1 MNVGSGRAKL
11 WIVGATHRGRP
22 KGQRRQ
28 SPFLQ
33 RSKAYAFRCTKNG
46 SGLQKACIMIEGRIL
61 LFGDDAKIA
70 RGLKQTLGKRDF
82 TLFHVKENTGAEEKI
97 LELEPELIILNFT
110 SSPEDNFRIC
120 QDIKQ
125 GRSAAHIPVIII
137 SNISRKKE
145 LIRALEIGADDCLS
159 KPLDFDIFLAR
170 LRAILR
176 RISYR
181 EEPEEIFRCKDIVIN
196 LTTRTLLIKEK
207 PVKLTPKEFA
217 LLYVLMKKKG
227 RVLDRR
233 YLMKSVWDEKYLGDP
248 RTINKHIETLRKKL
262 GSGASRHI
270 ETVEKVGY
278 MFRA

>member
-1 MNVGSGRAKL
+1 MNVGGGRAKL
-11 WIVGATHRGRP
+11 RIVGATSRGGP
-22 KGQRRQ
+22 KGQTRQ
-28 SPFLQ
+28 SPFLR
-33 RSKAYAFRCTKNG
+33 RSKTYVLRCTKKVVG
-46 SGLQKACIMIEGRIL
+46 VQKACLMIEGRIL
-61 LFGDDAKIA
+61 LFGDDPKTTQ
-70 RGLKQTLGKRDF
+70 GLKKTLKRKAF
-82 TLFHVKENTGAEEKI
+82 TLSHVKENTGIEEKI

-125 GRSAAHIPVIII
+125 GRSAAHIPLIII

-181 EEPEEIFRCKDIVIN
+181 GEPEEILRCKDIVIN

-217 LLYVLMKKKG
+217 LLHTLMKKRG
-227 RVLDRR
+227 RALERR

-248 RTINKHIETLRKKL
+248 RTINKHIETLRRKL
-262 GSGASRHI
+262 GPIASRHI

-278 MFRA
+278 MFKA